1 MVAVDDLLE
10 ATDQINIPGTVDT
23 YPNWRH
29 KLPLPIDQWTEQ
41 PTFRATAEVFDNAC
55 RAQRL

>member
-1 MVAVDDLLE
+1 MVAIDDLLE

-41 PTFRATAEVFDNAC
+41 PTFRATVEAFDNAC
-55 RAQRL
+55 RAQRR